1 MEQHLHQRDRDGRLS
16 AVCDYERLCRRARGR
31 GILSV
36 LSHTEKIK
44 VLMAQASS
52 NGTLIHVC
60 TCVRMHYRSCIQIVS
75 FSWLHYIQARSFFL
89 FAAPA
94 FSTYNMWTSIHMHR
108 LFPGCRAAR
117 VSHERGD
124 ALLPTPHPTYS
135 PSYRITLL
143 YKCSEVILSVD
154 ALPLPL

>member
-1 MEQHLHQRDRDGRLS
+1 MVGCMCGGVWLWAFVPEGQ
-16 AVCDYERLCRRARGR
+16 GR

-52 NGTLIHVC
+52 NGTLIRVC
-60 TCVRMHYRSCIQIVS
+60 TCVHVHYRSCIQIAS
-75 FSWLHYIQARSFFL
+75 YSWLHYIQAWSFFL
-89 FAAPA
+89 FTAPSI
-94 FSTYNMWTSIHMHR
+94 STYNMWTSIHMHR

-117 VSHERGD
+117 ISHECGD
-124 ALLPTPHPTYS
+124 SFLPAPHPTYS